1 MWRWWL
7 VTTTFKV
14 VVTVT
19 TTFSLYFGEENR
31 IFLGTRSVLWIKI
44 CRKCNS
50 GRGCA
55 PDSAGGAH
63 NAPPDPLVGWG
74 ADTPPHTPPH
84 SAPLVSR
91 CSRLRCLSHCAPW
104 HQILATPLV
113 TTTFKGK
120 VVPVLT
126 QVVLEKRPLNGCSS
140 SCSEL
145 PGWAGTRKVNPI
157 WILLKQEAVA
167 SAGPY
172 ASLHLA
178 PDR

>member
-1 MWRWWL
+1 
-7 VTTTFKV
+7 VK
-14 VVTVT
+14 VVTVN

-31 IFLGTRSVLWIKI
+31 IFLATRSILWPKI
-44 CRKCNS
+44 CRKCDS
-50 GRGCA
+50 GWGSA
-55 PDSAGGAH
+55 PDPDGGAH
-63 NAPPDPLVGWG
+63 DAPPHLLVGWG
-74 ADTPPHTPPH
+74 ADTPPHTSPTW
-84 SAPLVSR
+84 
-91 CSRLRCLSHCAPW
+91 RLWHLDARAGLDHRAPW

-120 VVPVLT
+120 VVSVLT
-126 QVVLEKRPLNGCSS
+126 QVVLEKRPLNGCSN

-145 PGWAGTRKVNPI
+145 PGWAGIRKVNPI